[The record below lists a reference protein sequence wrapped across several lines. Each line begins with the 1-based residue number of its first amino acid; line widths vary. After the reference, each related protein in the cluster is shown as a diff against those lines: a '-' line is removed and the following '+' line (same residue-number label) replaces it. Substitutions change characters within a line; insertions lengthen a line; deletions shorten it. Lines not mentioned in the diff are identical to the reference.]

1 MQSTATKIWVFI
13 FLLSLVALFFYSFTQ
28 VDLGLSLSRFQG
40 IYTVQRSFQEIGFFQ
55 RPQSALIFSVIVS
68 TLCVSYLFL
77 LRDAYRGILKT
88 KAVIVLSIISVVILL
103 FSYNAFSYDLFN
115 YIFDAKIVTVYG
127 ENPYLK
133 KALDFPGD
141 PMLGFMRWTHRVY
154 PYGPVW
160 LAITIPLSYSSFGS
174 FLVSLVFFKALMA
187 FSYLGS
193 VFLLNKI
200 IKQLNLSNGSFHL
213 ALFALNPLVLVESLV
228 SAHNDIFM
236 LFLMLAAFYLL
247 TVRKKLS
254 SFALLLLSI
263 GVKFATVFLLPLFAY
278 VYLQKKIIDWQK
290 VITYSFILMTVA
302 LIAVTFR
309 TNFQPWYLLYIIPF
323 AALSKKVSLVVPT
336 LVLSLFAFLQYLPYI
351 YTGNYDPPIPFILA
365 GILSTS
371 LLISCLVLVGFY
383 FRKRVL

>member
-88 KAVIVLSIISVVILL
+88 KAVIVLSITSVVILL

-160 LAITIPLSYSSFGS
+160 LATTIPLSYSSFGS

-187 FSYLGS
+187 LSYLGS

-263 GVKFATVFLLPLFAY
+263 GVKFATAFLLPVFGY
-278 VYLQKKIIDWQK
+278 VYLQKKIINWQK
-290 VITYSFILMTVA
+290 VITYSFILMTIA

-351 YTGNYDPPIPFILA
+351 YTGNYDPPIPLMLA